1 MKGRIHLER
10 VGDDYEDMCH
20 ASLTITEEYDYSKS
34 HILSLS
40 GGSLHSGDCFDLKI
54 GFDLILDS

>member
-1 MKGRIHLER
+1 M
-10 VGDDYEDMCH
+10 GDDYEDMCH

-40 GGSLHSGDCFDLKI
+40 GGSLHSGDCFGLKI
-54 GFDLILDS
+54 GFDLIFDS